1 MNGSAELMRARGYRV
16 DSRDGRVGSVVAVLP
31 FAGGD
36 DAGVLLVQTGLLTC
50 RLVSVPFAGVEDVD
64 RAGRRILL
72 GAPPETIQER
82 VLPGARHRIPT
93 CA

>member
-31 FAGGD
+31 LAGRD
-36 DAGVLLVQTGLLTC
+36 DPGVLLVQTGLLSC
-50 RLVSVPFAGVEDVD
+50 MLVSVPFAQVEELD

-72 GAPPETIQER
+72 GAAPETIQEGAP
-82 VLPGARHRIPT
+82 PGARHRIAT

>member
-31 FAGGD
+31 LAGRAG
-36 DAGVLLVQTGLLTC
+36 AGVLLVQTGLLTC
-50 RLVSVPFAGVEDVD
+50 RLVSVPFARVEEVD

-72 GAPPETIQER
+72 GAAPETIQEGAP
-82 VLPGARHRIPT
+82 PGARHRIAT

>member
-1 MNGSAELMRARGYRV
+1 MNGNAKLMRARGYRV

-31 FAGGD
+31 LAGRAD
-36 DAGVLLVQTGLLTC
+36 PGVLLVQTGLLTC
-50 RLVSVPFAGVEDVD
+50 RLVAVPFARVEEVD

-72 GAPPETIQER
+72 GAAPETVQEGA
-82 VLPGARHRIPT
+82 LPGARHRIAT